1 MELLEGLILDE
12 IIRLEYLM
20 ELMDGIIRLE

>member
-12 IIRLEYLM
+12 IIRLEYLI